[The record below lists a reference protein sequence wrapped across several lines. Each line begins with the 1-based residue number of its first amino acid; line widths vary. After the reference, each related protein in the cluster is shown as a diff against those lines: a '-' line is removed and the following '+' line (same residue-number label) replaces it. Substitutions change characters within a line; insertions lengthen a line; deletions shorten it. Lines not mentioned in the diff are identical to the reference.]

1 MRTKQVLTIL
11 ALALS
16 AAAAVRAQN
25 TVPAGTDVIVTLSQ
39 TVSSKNAQVGDKVD
53 GSVAENVVVN
63 GRTLIPKGA
72 KADLSVVTVEAS
84 GRLSGVAKLWL
95 KIDSLEVSGRTYTVN
110 SEVSG
115 QDGTSHNKRNVI
127 AIGGGAAAGA
137 IIGGIAG
144 GGKGAAIGTAIG
156 AGAGTAGAA
165 ATGKKDVNYPAETQ
179 LRFALKSALNL
190 SAASANKGK
199 KKGHNH

>member
-1 MRTKQVLTIL
+1 MRTKRIVMIL
-11 ALALS
+11 ALVLS
-16 AAAAVRAQN
+16 AAAAVQAQN
-25 TVPAGTDVIVTLSQ
+25 TVPAGTDVKVTLNQ
-39 TVSSKNAQVGDKVD
+39 AVSSKDAKVGDKVD

-63 GRTLIPKGA
+63 GKTLIPRGA
-72 KADLSVVTVEAS
+72 RANLSVTTVEAS

-95 KIDSLEVSGRTYTVN
+95 KIDSLTMNGRTYTVN

-156 AGAGTAGAA
+156 AGAGTAGAT
-165 ATGKKDVNYPAETQ
+165 ATGKKDINYPAETQ
-179 LRFALKSALNL
+179 LRFSLKSALNL
-190 SAASANKGK
+190 GSASSKGK
-199 KKGHNH
+199 KKGHA

>member
-1 MRTKQVLTIL
+1 MQRKQILTMM
-11 ALALS
+11 ALLLV
-16 AAAAVRAQN
+16 AAAAVSAQN
-25 TVPAGTDVIVTLSQ
+25 TVPAGTDVIVTLNHA
-39 TVSSKNAQVGDKVD
+39 VSSKDAKVGDKVD
-53 GSVAENVVVN
+53 GSVSDNVVVN
-63 GRTLIPKGA
+63 GKTLIPKGA
-72 KADLSVVTVEAS
+72 KANLSVVTVEAS

-95 KIDSLEVSGRTYTVN
+95 KIDTLAVNGKTYTVN

-137 IIGGIAG
+137 VIGGIAG

-165 ATGKKDVNYPAETQ
+165 ATGKKDINYPAETQ

-190 SAASANKGK
+190 SAASSNKGK
-199 KKGHNH
+199 KTGHSH